1 MVIFRPFGQYKFKIT
16 MEFRK
21 NDKSQSIMQNMTCMK
36 QNSTK
41 EANTNKAKTQNQST
55 ETHAKIKQKKHHF
68 QREHQINL

>member
-1 MVIFRPFGQYKFKIT
+1 
-16 MEFRK
+16 
-21 NDKSQSIMQNMTCMK
+21 MQNMTCMK

-41 EANTNKAKTQNQST
+41 KANTNKAKTQNQST